1 MASSPFFF
9 FFFFFLACSFFQNLA
24 VSGTQSLESPDVH
37 AENTVGAIDDGLA
50 RLNVSRKR
58 ALKDEQSRQPDGRRS
73 PAQLIVTTRRPDSS
87 ALEEN
92 VQAIKRWETRNPAGA
107 FESRAGQRLD
117 CLHGRQWAG
126 ARAARRLVRRLG
138 DRERRRD
145 PRVRP
150 FDPFPFPFLTMTVSL
165 EAIFL
170 ALFVL
175 ASQNRLARQA
185 DKRSHLD
192 LQIDLL
198 AEREM
203 TAVLQLLQDIAR
215 HLDVQT
221 TVTPEQLR
229 DLMKKT
235 DLRRLTDRMEELA
248 EPARRAAL
256 PKAVRQ
262 PRMRR
267 RHDLRRHVLDAA
279 RRLSIC
285 SLRSCARY
293 GVPLVV

>member
-1 MASSPFFF
+1 M
-9 FFFFFLACSFFQNLA
+9 
-24 VSGTQSLESPDVH
+24 GSL
-37 AENTVGAIDDGLA
+37 T
-50 RLNVSRKR
+50 R
-58 ALKDEQSRQPDGRRS
+58 RQPTPRSDGEDVEKRLS
-73 PAQLIVTTRRPDSS
+73 PERGS

-92 VQAIKRWETRNPAGA
+92 VQAIKGWERAILSARSKTEQVSDWIASAAGSGPMLILHVLW
-107 FESRAGQRLD
+107 FGIWITVNAGLI
-117 CLHGRQWAG
+117 
-126 ARAARRLVRRLG
+126 RRL
-138 DRERRRD
+138 
-145 PRVRP
+145 RP

-215 HLDVQT
+215 HLAVQT
-221 TVTPEQLR
+221 TVTPEQLH

-235 DLRRLTDRMEELA
+235 DVRRLTNRMEELA
-248 EPARRAAL
+248 EPDTLAGAHSGEAS
-256 PKAVRQ
+256 PESSK
-262 PRMRR
+262 PPT
-267 RHDLRRHVLDAA
+267 
-279 RRLSIC
+279 S
-285 SLRSCARY
+285 
-293 GVPLVV
+293 

>member
-1 MASSPFFF
+1 M
-9 FFFFFLACSFFQNLA
+9 
-24 VSGTQSLESPDVH
+24 
-37 AENTVGAIDDGLA
+37 
-50 RLNVSRKR
+50 
-58 ALKDEQSRQPDGRRS
+58 
-73 PAQLIVTTRRPDSS
+73 
-87 ALEEN
+87 EEN
-92 VQAIKRWETRNPAGA
+92 VQAIKRWERAILLARSKAEQVSDWIAYTAGSGPVLVLHVIWFGA
-107 FESRAGQRLD
+107 WIIVNAGVIR
-117 CLHGRQWAG
+117 GI
-126 ARAARRLVRRLG
+126 
-138 DRERRRD
+138 
-145 PRVRP
+145 RP

-235 DLRRLTDRMEELA
+235 DLRRLTNRMEELA
-248 EPARRAAL
+248 EPVTAAAL
-256 PKAVRQ
+256 PDDRCASGWPEAHRQ
-262 PRMRR
+262 RACRLASCMSAMPCRYPLLDGTRASHVARGRR
-267 RHDLRRHVLDAA
+267 
-279 RRLSIC
+279 
-285 SLRSCARY
+285 
-293 GVPLVV
+293 